1 MLKTKLYL
9 VTAILGMLALVAGA
23 CAQPALTPAPTPTPS
38 DEPSETETPTTT
50 PAPALTGTLEL
61 LVTDAPPRENV
72 TSIMVTVAEVQV
84 HIASAE
90 QEQEQEQEQSS
101 SDNQT
106 QEQELE
112 QEQQQTQQGE
122 GKWITIDLSANATT
136 FDLLLIEGIERF
148 LGTSEVDAGKY
159 TQVRLVVETVQVR
172 IGSGALQDATVP
184 SKALKIVHP
193 FKIVGGETTAL
204 VIDFD
209 ADKMVT
215 VTGSGKI
222 TVKPVVK
229 LLTKQVS
236 STGKPKE
243 IEEEKDEELEF
254 EGTIEHIDGSTWT
267 MTIDGETRLVDV
279 SGAEIEGEPV
289 EGARAEVEG
298 VVVGDTIIAS
308 EVKIKEVEEEE
319 VDEEE
324 EEEESVNHESI
335 EVSCDEF
342 INIKHIT
349 KEVEVNAGDSFK
361 VTLCSNPTTGF
372 EWSESAQIGDQTVME
387 QVKHRFAAPKNK
399 QLAGAAGQEIWTF
412 RALKE
417 GTTTISMEYSQ
428 PWEGGTKVEWTFE
441 LTVVVK

>member
-90 QEQEQEQEQSS
+90 QEQEQSS

-106 QEQELE
+106 QE

-136 FDLLLIEGIERF
+136 FDLLLIEGIEKF

-222 TVKPVVK
+222 IVKPVVK

-243 IEEEKDEELEF
+243 IEEDKDEELEF
-254 EGTIEHIDGSTWT
+254 EGTIEDIDGSTWT

-289 EGARAEVEG
+289 EEARAEVEG
-298 VVVGDTIIAS
+298 VVVDDTIIAS
-308 EVKIKEVEEEE
+308 EVKIKEVEEE
-319 VDEEE
+319 
-324 EEEESVNHESI
+324 
-335 EVSCDEF
+335 
-342 INIKHIT
+342 
-349 KEVEVNAGDSFK
+349 EVEVNAGDSFK

>member
-1 MLKTKLYL
+1 MIKTKLYL
-9 VTAILGMLALVAGA
+9 VTAILGMCALVAGA
-23 CAQPALTPAPTPTPS
+23 CAQPAT
-38 DEPSETETPTTT
+38 TPTTT

-61 LVTDAPPRENV
+61 LVTDAPPREEV
-72 TSIMVTVAEVQV
+72 SRIMVTVAEVRV
-84 HIASAE
+84 HMAAAE
-90 QEQEQEQEQSS
+90 QEQEQSN

-106 QEQELE
+106 QE
-112 QEQQQTQQGE
+112 QEQQQTQQG
-122 GKWITIDLSANATT
+122 GGGWITINLSANATT
-136 FDLLLIEGIERF
+136 FDLLLIEGIEQF
-148 LGTSEVDAGKY
+148 LGTSEVEAGKY
-159 TQVRLVVETVQVR
+159 TQVRLVIKTVQVAFDG
-172 IGSGALQDATVP
+172 GSLQDATVP
-184 SKALKIVHP
+184 SKEIKIIHP
-193 FKIVGGETTAL
+193 FKIVGGETTTL

-222 TVKPVVK
+222 IVKPVVK
-229 LLTKQVS
+229 ILTKQVS
-236 STGKPKE
+236 STGKTEE
-243 IEEEKDEELEF
+243 INEEEDQELEF
-254 EGTIEHIDGSTWT
+254 EGTIEDIDGSTWT

-289 EGARAEVEG
+289 KGAWAEVEG

-308 EVKIKEVEEEE
+308 KVKIKEEE
-319 VDEEE
+319 VEEEE

-342 INIKHIT
+342 MNVNHIS
-349 KEVEVNAGDSFK
+349 KEVEINAGDSFK

-372 EWSESAQIGDQTVME
+372 EWSESAQIGDQTFVK
-387 QVKHRFAAPKNK
+387 QVNHRFAAPKNK

>member
-23 CAQPALTPAPTPTPS
+23 CAQPATTSDLTPAPPT
-38 DEPSETETPTTT
+38 EPSTTPTTT

-61 LVTDAPPRENV
+61 LVTDAPPDKKV

-84 HIASAE
+84 HMASAE
-90 QEQEQEQEQSS
+90 QEMEQSS
-101 SDNQT
+101 SGNQT

-112 QEQQQTQQGE
+112 QQQTQQGE
-122 GKWITIDLSANATT
+122 GEWITIGLSANSTT
-136 FDLLLIEGIERF
+136 FDLLLIEGIEQY
-148 LGTSEVDAGKY
+148 LGTSEVEAGKY
-159 TQVRLVVETVQVR
+159 TQVRLVVETVQVAFD
-172 IGSGALQDATVP
+172 GGPLQDATVP
-184 SKALKIVHP
+184 SKELKIVHP

-215 VTGSGKI
+215 VTGAGKI
-222 TVKPVVK
+222 IVKPVVK
-229 LLTKQVS
+229 LLTRQVS
-236 STGKPKE
+236 STGKPERIK
-243 IEEEKDEELEF
+243 EEKDQEEKF
-254 EGTIEHIDGSTWT
+254 EGTIEDIDGSTWT

-308 EVKIKEVEEEE
+308 EVEIKEVEEEE
-319 VDEEE
+319 ETVE
-324 EEEESVNHESI
+324 HESI

-342 INIKHIT
+342 MNAKQIS
-349 KEVEVNAGDSFK
+349 KEIEVNAGDSFK

-372 EWSESAQIGDQTVME
+372 EWSEAAQIGDQAVVK
-387 QVKHRFAAPKNK
+387 QVNHKFTASKNK

-412 RALKE
+412 RALQE

-441 LTVVVK
+441 LTVVIK

>member
-9 VTAILGMLALVAGA
+9 VTATLAMLALVASA
-23 CAQPALTPAPTPTPS
+23 CAQPALTPS
-38 DEPSETETPTTT
+38 DEPSTTPTTT

-61 LVTDAPPRENV
+61 LVTDAPPREAV

-84 HIASAE
+84 HMASAE
-90 QEQEQEQEQSS
+90 QEKEQSS

-112 QEQQQTQQGE
+112 QQQTQQGE
-122 GKWITIDLSANATT
+122 GKWITIGLSANTTT
-136 FDLLLIEGIERF
+136 FDLLLIEGIEQF

-172 IGSGALQDATVP
+172 IGTGALQDATVP
-184 SKALKIVHP
+184 SKTLKIVHP

-222 TVKPVVK
+222 IVKPVVK
-229 LLTKQVS
+229 LLTRQVS
-236 STGKPKE
+236 STGKPTE
-243 IEEEKDEELEF
+243 IKQEKDEELEF
-254 EGTIEHIDGSTWT
+254 EGTIEDLDGSTWT

-289 EGARAEVEG
+289 EGARAEVVG
-298 VVVGDTIIAS
+298 VVVDDTIIAS
-308 EVKIKEVEEEE
+308 KVKIKEV
-319 VDEEE
+319 E

-342 INIKHIT
+342 IDVKHIS

-372 EWSESAQIGDQTVME
+372 EWSESAQIGDQTVVE
-387 QVKHRFAAPKNK
+387 QVNHRFAAPTDK

-417 GTTTISMEYSQ
+417 GTTTISIEYSQ
-428 PWEGGTKVEWTFE
+428 PWEGGTKVEWTFQ

>member
-38 DEPSETETPTTT
+38 DEPSEAETPTTT

-90 QEQEQEQEQSS
+90 QEQEQSS

-106 QEQELE
+106 QE

-136 FDLLLIEGIERF
+136 FDLLLIKGIEQF

-184 SKALKIVHP
+184 SKELKIVHP

-222 TVKPVVK
+222 IVKPVVK

-254 EGTIEHIDGSTWT
+254 EGTIEDIDGSTWT

-289 EGARAEVEG
+289 EEARAEVEG
-298 VVVGDTIIAS
+298 VVVDDTIIAS
-308 EVKIKEVEEEE
+308 EVKIKEVEEE
-319 VDEEE
+319 VEEE

-342 INIKHIT
+342 INVKHIT

>member
-1 MLKTKLYL
+1 MC
-9 VTAILGMLALVAGA
+9 ALVAGA
-23 CAQPALTPAPTPTPS
+23 CAQPAT
-38 DEPSETETPTTT
+38 TPTTT

-61 LVTDAPPRENV
+61 LVTDAPPREEV
-72 TSIMVTVAEVQV
+72 SRIMVTVAEVRV
-84 HIASAE
+84 HMASAE
-90 QEQEQEQEQSS
+90 QEQEQSN

-106 QEQELE
+106 QE
-112 QEQQQTQQGE
+112 QEQQQTQQG
-122 GKWITIDLSANATT
+122 GGGWITINLSANATT
-136 FDLLLIEGIERF
+136 FDLLLIEGIEQF
-148 LGTSEVDAGKY
+148 LGTSEVEAGKY
-159 TQVRLVVETVQVR
+159 TQVRLVIKTVQVAFDG
-172 IGSGALQDATVP
+172 GSLQDATVP
-184 SKALKIVHP
+184 SKEIKIIHP
-193 FKIVGGETTAL
+193 FKIVGGETTTL

-222 TVKPVVK
+222 IVKPVVK
-229 LLTKQVS
+229 ILTKQVS
-236 STGKPKE
+236 STGKTEE
-243 IEEEKDEELEF
+243 INEEEDQELEF
-254 EGTIEHIDGSTWT
+254 EGTIEDIDGSTWT

-289 EGARAEVEG
+289 EGAWAEVEG

-308 EVKIKEVEEEE
+308 KVKIKE
-319 VDEEE
+319 EEE

-342 INIKHIT
+342 MNVNHIS
-349 KEVEVNAGDSFK
+349 KEVEINAGDSFK

-372 EWSESAQIGDQTVME
+372 EWSESAQIGDQTFVK
-387 QVKHRFAAPKNK
+387 QVNHRFAAPKNK